1 MLEAIFTAA
10 IRAGTPLLYATLG
23 EIFAERSGVLNLGLE
38 GLMLVGALAGF
49 VGSYVTSS
57 VWFGVLLALLVGGM
71 LAFLYAFLTVTLR
84 VNQVVAGLA
93 LTMLGMG
100 LSGYYGQSFIG
111 KTAPQFSPVPV
122 PLLSKIPF
130 VGDVLFYHDPLV
142 YLAYILVPLSWFY
155 IFKTRFGMNLR
166 AVGEDPKAADA
177 VGINVFK
184 TRYIYVTFGG
194 MLTSLGGAYLS
205 LAYTSMWIENMSA
218 GRGWIAVA
226 LVIFSAWDPLRALLA
241 SYLFGGV
248 ASLQL
253 RIQAMGSAISPHLL
267 MMLPYALTIAVLSF
281 ISSEGVRRRI
291 GAPVALMKP
300 YSREER
306 EY

>member
-1 MLEAIFTAA
+1 MLEAIITAA

-23 EIFAERSGVLNLGLE
+23 EIFSERSGVLNLGLE

-49 VGSYVTSS
+49 VGSYLTSS
-57 VWFGVLLALLVGGM
+57 PWFGVLFALLAGGSLALL
-71 LAFLYAFLTVTLR
+71 FAFLTVSFR

-93 LTMLGMG
+93 LTMIGMG
-100 LSGYYGQSFIG
+100 LSGYYGQAFIG
-111 KTAPQFSPVPV
+111 RTAPGFSS
-122 PLLSKIPF
+122 LSLPILGQIPF
-130 VGDVLFYHDPLV
+130 LGKILFNHDPLV
-142 YLAYILVPLSWFY
+142 YLTYILIPFSWFY
-155 IFKTRFGMNLR
+155 IFKTRWGMNMR
-166 AVGEDPKAADA
+166 AVGEDPRSADA
-177 VGINVFK
+177 VGINVFRV
-184 TRYIYVTFGG
+184 RYIYVTLGG
-194 MLTSLGGAYLS
+194 MFTALGGAYLS

-226 LVIFSAWDPLRALLA
+226 LVIFSAWDPIRALLA

-253 RIQAMGSAISPHLL
+253 RIQAMGAEISPHLL
-267 MMLPYALTIAVLSF
+267 MMLPYVLTIAVLSF
-281 ISSEGVRRRI
+281 ISSESVRKRI
-291 GAPVALMKP
+291 GAPAALMRP

>member
-49 VGSYVTSS
+49 IGSYLASS
-57 VWFGVLLALLVGGM
+57 VWFGVLLALLTGGA
-71 LAFLYAFLTVTLR
+71 LALLFAFLTVSFR

-100 LSGYYGQSFIG
+100 ISGYYGQAFIG
-111 KTAPQFSPVPV
+111 KTAPQFSS
-122 PLLSKIPF
+122 LYIPF
-130 VGDVLFYHDPLV
+130 LSHVPFIGKVLFSHDPLV
-142 YLAYILVPLSWFY
+142 YLTYFLVPLSWFY
-155 IFKTRFGMNLR
+155 IFKTKLGMSLR
-166 AVGEDPKAADA
+166 AVGEDPRSADA
-177 VGINVFK
+177 VGINVAK
-184 TRYIYVTFGG
+184 VRYLHVTLGG
-194 MLTSLGGAYLS
+194 MLTALGGAYLS

-241 SYLFGGV
+241 SYLFGGMV
-248 ASLQL
+248 SLQL
-253 RIQAMGSAISPHLL
+253 RIQAMGAEISPHLL
-267 MMLPYALTIAVLSF
+267 MMLPYVLTIVVLSF
-281 ISSEGVRRRI
+281 ISSESVRKRI
-291 GAPVALMKP
+291 GAPTALMKP
-300 YSREER
+300 YAREER

>member
-1 MLEAIFTAA
+1 LLEAIFTAA

-49 VGSYVTSS
+49 VGSYLSS
-57 VWFGVLLALLVGGM
+57 SAWMGVLFALLSGGV

-100 LSGYYGQSFIG
+100 ISGYYGQAFIG
-111 KTAPQFSPVPV
+111 KTALQFSP
-122 PLLSKIPF
+122 LAIPF
-130 VGDVLFYHDPLV
+130 FSDIPFLGKVLFNHDPLV
-142 YLAYILVPLSWFY
+142 YISYVLVPLSWFY
-155 IFKTRFGMNLR
+155 MFKTRFGMSLR
-166 AVGEDPKAADA
+166 AVGEDPRAADA

-184 TRYIYVTFGG
+184 VRYFYVIIGG

-267 MMLPYALTIAVLSF
+267 MMLPYALTIVVLSF
-281 ISSEGVRRRI
+281 ISSESVRKRI
-291 GAPVALMKP
+291 GAPSALMKP